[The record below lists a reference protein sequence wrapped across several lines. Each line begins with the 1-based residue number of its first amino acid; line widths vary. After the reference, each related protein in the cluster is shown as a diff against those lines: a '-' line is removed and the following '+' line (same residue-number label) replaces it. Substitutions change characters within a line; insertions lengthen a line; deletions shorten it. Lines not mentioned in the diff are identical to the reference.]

1 MRAMISI
8 RKAQYVSPSS
18 GGIRTNQS
26 SILNNEAPVMRLCRR
41 CQIKETSVVL
51 LPCLHL
57 CLCVRCKD
65 DCERCPMCTS
75 LKSASVEVFLS

>member
-1 MRAMISI
+1 
-8 RKAQYVSPSS
+8 
-18 GGIRTNQS
+18 
-26 SILNNEAPVMRLCRR
+26 MRLCRR
-41 CQIKETSVVL
+41 CQIKEASVVL

-75 LKSASVEVFLS
+75 LKSASVEVFLSSRSDSAEGTKYFS